1 MPAMRLAL
9 VLSLLTLPV
18 FAEAPTLAPPPAGH
32 FVLDT
37 TSTLRRETLDALD
50 VIGASINAT
59 DFGQLGVIV
68 VRTTAGAVP
77 REFATSLF
85 NGWGI
90 GNAGRNDGVLLFLAL
105 DDRKAEIIVGSS
117 TPLSQDVTDRIV
129 RDDIIANMKRKDPDA
144 ALLSAAR
151 SVQQALAAASP
162 TVVVPSS
169 APVAPDVDEALAAY
183 VRKEKAF
190 ADRTPRQWVFD
201 LAGTLSASERA
212 QLEVLGAG
220 LYGEGKGRVVFLHV
234 RRSGSWPSLS
244 QLVDA
249 LEAQLRAGTP
259 LAVVALDSAND
270 DAIIRVPPEFLPG
283 SWELQQLSHVVSQM
297 EQPGAALERLLAGG
311 TIVDQALRRKLPSR
325 PIGDV
330 VGDGVRRLGGFLWG
344 ALAALVVGFLLWLRR
359 WNRNRPRVCET
370 CSQPRE
376 RLSEDLED
384 AHLSSGQQKEESLGS
399 VDYDV
404 WRCGRCDDTLVLRYG
419 AFFSSYGTCSSCNFK
434 TAQSSSRTLRHATEY
449 SGGLVE
455 VTERC
460 SHCSHVR
467 TYQRTTARITR
478 SSSSSSSSRSSWSS
492 SSSSRSSSSSYGG
505 GRSSGGGSSGSW

>member
-1 MPAMRLAL
+1 MPRMRLGL
-9 VLSLLTLPV
+9 VLLLLALPV
-18 FAEAPTLAPPPAGH
+18 FAEAPTIAPPTAGH
-32 FVLDT
+32 FVVDT
-37 TSTLRRETLDALD
+37 TGTLRRDTLEALDA
-50 VIGASINAT
+50 IGATINAS
-59 DFGQLGVIV
+59 DFGQLGVAV
-68 VRTTAGAVP
+68 VHTTSGAAP
-77 REFATSLF
+77 REFATALF
-85 NGWGI
+85 NHWGI
-90 GNAGRNDGVLLFLAL
+90 GNAGRDDGVLLFLAL
-105 DDRKAEIIVGSS
+105 DDRKAELVVGSS
-117 TPLSQDVTDRIV
+117 TPLPQFVTDRIM
-129 RDDIIANMKRKDPDA
+129 RDDIVANMKRKDPDA
-144 ALLSAAR
+144 AMLTAAR

-162 TVVVPSS
+162 TVVVPSQ
-169 APVAPDVDEALAAY
+169 APVAPDVDEALASY
-183 VRKEKAF
+183 VRKERAF
-190 ADRTPRQWVFD
+190 PDRTPRQWVFD

-212 QLEVLGAG
+212 QLEVLSAG
-220 LYGEGKGRVVFLHV
+220 LYGEGKGRLVFLHV

-249 LEAQLRAGTP
+249 LGAQLRAGTP
-259 LAVVALDSAND
+259 LAIVALDSAHD
-270 DAIIRVPPEFLPG
+270 DAILEVPPEYLRG
-283 SWELQQLSHVVSQM
+283 AWELQQVSHVLEQM
-297 EQPGAALERLLAGG
+297 ERPGSAIERLLAGG
-311 TIVDQALRRKLPSR
+311 AIVDEALRWRLPSR

-330 VGDGVRRLGGFLWG
+330 VSEGVRRLGAFLWG
-344 ALAALVVGFLLWLRR
+344 GLAALVLGLLLWLRR
-359 WNRNRPRVCET
+359 WNRNRPRICET

-376 RLSEDLED
+376 RLSDELED

-460 SHCSHVR
+460 SHCAHVH

-478 SSSSSSSSRSSWSS
+478 SSSSSSRSSWSS
-492 SSSSRSSSSSYGG
+492 SSSRSSSSYGG

>member
-1 MPAMRLAL
+1 MRLLLA
-9 VLSLLTLPV
+9 LSLLALPA

-32 FVLDT
+32 FVVDT
-37 TSTLRRETLDALD
+37 TGTLRPATRDGLDA
-50 VIGASINAT
+50 IGAAINAS
-59 DFGQLGVIV
+59 DFGQLGVV
-68 VRTTAGAVP
+68 VVHTTSGAVP
-77 REFATSLF
+77 REFATALF
-85 NGWGI
+85 NHWGI
-90 GNAGRNDGVLLFLAL
+90 GNAGRDDGVLLFLAL
-105 DDRKAEIIVGSS
+105 DDRKAEVVVGSS
-117 TPLSQDVTDRIV
+117 TPLPQAVTDRIM
-129 RDDIIANMKRKDPDA
+129 RDDIIVNMKRKDPDA

-162 TVVVPSS
+162 SVVVPSH
-169 APVAPDVDEALAAY
+169 APAAQDVDEALAAY

-190 ADRTPRQWVFD
+190 ADHTPRQWVFD

-212 QLEVLGAG
+212 QLEVLAAG
-220 LYGEGKGRVVFLHV
+220 LYGEGKGRLVFLHV
-234 RRSGSWPSLS
+234 RSSGSWPSLA

-259 LAVVALDSAND
+259 LAIVALDSAH
-270 DAIIRVPPEFLPG
+270 DAATIEVPPEFLP
-283 SWELQQLSHVVSQM
+283 SAWERQLVNDVRAQMQGPGLVS
-297 EQPGAALERLLAGG
+297 ERLLLGG
-311 TIVDQALRRKLPSR
+311 AIADRALRRELPLR
-325 PIGDV
+325 PLGEV
-330 VGDGVRRLGGFLWG
+330 VSDGVERLGASLWAG
-344 ALAALVVGFLLWLRR
+344 LAALVVGLITWLRR
-359 WNRNRPRVCET
+359 WNRNRPRVCDT

-376 RLSEDLED
+376 RLSDALED
-384 AHLSSGQQKEESLGS
+384 AHLSSGQQKEESVGS

-404 WRCGRCDDTLVLRYG
+404 WRCNRCDDTLVLRYG

-460 SHCSHVR
+460 SHCAHVH

-478 SSSSSSSSRSSWSS
+478 SSSSSSSS
-492 SSSSRSSSSSYGG
+492 SSRSSSSSSYGG